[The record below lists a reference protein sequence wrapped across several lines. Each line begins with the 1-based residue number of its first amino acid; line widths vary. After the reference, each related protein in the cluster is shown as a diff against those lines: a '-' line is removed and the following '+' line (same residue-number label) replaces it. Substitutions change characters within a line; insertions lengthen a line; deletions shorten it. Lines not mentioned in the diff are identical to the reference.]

1 MDKEN
6 SGKGKNREPSATSNG
21 SERSTEKT
29 SNGPTVSSKRAG
41 TGDFLAKSTKETHSS
56 ALKWFSTFL
65 KETGRVP
72 FEDLKEEDVT
82 LDLLQHFGGYFIEK
96 ADTATKLDEMLK
108 GRTAQQYISGVT
120 GELAKRFPSLQ
131 SDLDE
136 KGPMYTKLRSD
147 VYRNIS
153 RACIRLVR
161 SS

>member
-6 SGKGKNREPSATSNG
+6 IGKGKNREPSATSNG

-29 SNGPTVSSKRAG
+29 SNVSSKRAG

-65 KETGRVP
+65 KDTGRVP

-82 LDLLQHFGGYFIEK
+82 LDLLQHFGGYFIDK

-131 SDLDE
+131 AVLDE
-136 KGPMYTKLRSD
+136 KGEMYTKLRGD
-147 VYRNIS
+147 VYRNIA
-153 RACIRLVR
+153 RACNRLVR
-161 SS
+161 S